1 MEITENRTRN
11 LISGAVS
18 LLLANEIMIGHTSK
32 MGKYAFVDFG
42 TFADMFPDVA
52 EWRIEYVKGEK
63 ALARAHVNYQ
73 GIEFMATEWFS
84 TLLDCKKQ
92 EAEKQGLPF
101 DEIEFADSIKE
112 EEE

>member
-18 LLLANEIMIGHTSK
+18 LLMANEIMIGHTNE
-32 MGKYAFVDFG
+32 MGNYAYINFN
-42 TFADMFPDVA
+42 TFAVMFPDAA

-73 GIEFMATEWFS
+73 GIEFMATEWFR

-92 EAEKQGLPF
+92 AAEKYGLPF
-101 DEIEFADSIKE
+101 DEIEFADSIME

>member
-18 LLLANEIMIGHTSK
+18 LLLANKIKIGCTSK
-32 MGKYAFVDFG
+32 TGKYAYVNFD

-52 EWRIEYVKGEK
+52 EWRIEYVKGVK
-63 ALARAHVNYQ
+63 ALVSAHVNYQ
-73 GIEFMATEWFS
+73 GIEFMAIEWFS

-92 EAEKQGLPF
+92 EAEKYGLPF
-101 DEIEFADSIKE
+101 DETEFADSIKE

>member
-1 MEITENRTRN
+1 MEITENRTRD

-18 LLLANEIMIGHTSK
+18 LLLTNEIMIGHTSK
-32 MGKYAFVDFG
+32 MGKYAYVDFD

-73 GIEFMATEWFS
+73 GIEFMATEWFAR
-84 TLLDCKKQ
+84 LLACKKQ
-92 EAEKQGLPF
+92 AVEKYGLPF
-101 DEIEFADSIKE
+101 DETEFADSIME